1 MNKEQEI
8 GPEWRM
14 PEPLWELAEPLLPPE
29 PAKPKGGRPRV
40 DRRRVMDGIYYRL
53 RTGCQWKAIPRSLM
67 ASSTVHDYFQAWQ
80 EAGVFYRLWHE
91 ALKLYD
97 DKVGIE
103 WLWQALDG
111 AMTKAPL
118 GGEATGRNPTDRGKQ
133 GVKRSLLSD
142 GRGVPLAVA
151 VEGAN
156 RHDMKLVGPTLY
168 QIAIARPEPTE
179 QDPQNLSLDKG
190 YDYEP
195 VRDLLEQ
202 WGYTAHIRSRGEEKQ
217 QKQTVPGYRARRW
230 VVERA
235 HSWLNRFRAL
245 LIRWEKQV
253 DNYLALL
260 HLACAFITLR
270 AVSTFRTA

>member
-1 MNKEQEI
+1 MNNQMEM
-8 GPEWRM
+8 GAEWLM
-14 PEPLWELAEPLLPPE
+14 PDPLWELVEPVLPPE

-40 DRRRVMDGIYYRL
+40 DRRGVMDGIFYRL
-53 RTGCQWKAIPRSLM
+53 RTGCQWKAIPRSLV
-67 ASSTVHDYFQAWQ
+67 AGSTAHDYFQAWQ

-91 ALKLYD
+91 ALKVYD

-103 WLWQALDG
+103 WFWQALDG

-179 QDPQNLSLDKG
+179 EEPQNLSMDKG

-195 VRDLLEQ
+195 VRELLEQ
-202 WGYTAHIRSRGEEKQ
+202 WGYTAHIRTRGEEKQ

-230 VVERA
+230 VVERS
-235 HSWLNRFRAL
+235 HSWINRFRAL

-270 AVSTFRTA
+270 AASTFQPA